1 MGEATRG
8 VKHGVGYTALLEIIL
23 FTDVEDEDLN
33 VGVEAVQDLTQRLWL
48 DASGEEGRGGVG
60 GEATVTG
67 VIRHHIS

>member
-33 VGVEAVQDLTQRLWL
+33 VGVEAVQDLDRK
-48 DASGEEGRGGVG
+48 SV
-60 GEATVTG
+60 V
-67 VIRHHIS
+67 